1 MTDFIDPT
9 FTPSRL
15 STYQGYHLQ
24 VFRSG
29 RAKLTLQGLGQ
40 ARLDYYAEGVKRDRE
55 AYHRQ
60 RLRSGTAAPGHFAC
74 VEALLQSVEAAKVF
88 RVHAQGDNNKTAD
101 NAHILA
107 SRSVSSIWVVFEGVV
122 HEWHVPSAILRAL
135 LAGTGPR
142 VGQASLFHE
151 YVPSYEHDWQD
162 AVFTEDFY
170 SHGLRWMPAEEPPP
184 PRVTRNAP
192 LPSASPDASRPTDTP
207 AQPMAN
213 RSLIVSRP
221 EDITDDRFWED
232 FDGDEPDPEAWSL
245 AEEDEP
251 FEMIPEEGEDDAPVG
266 FTVSRR
272 GTHSQATPYTK
283 EGLWALMQR

>member
-1 MTDFIDPT
+1 M
-9 FTPSRL
+9 
-15 STYQGYHLQ
+15 
-24 VFRSG
+24 
-29 RAKLTLQGLGQ
+29 
-40 ARLDYYAEGVKRDRE
+40 
-55 AYHRQ
+55 
-60 RLRSGTAAPGHFAC
+60 
-74 VEALLQSVEAAKVF
+74 EALLQSVEAAKVF

-170 SHGLRWMPAEEPPP
+170 RHGLRWMPGEEPPP